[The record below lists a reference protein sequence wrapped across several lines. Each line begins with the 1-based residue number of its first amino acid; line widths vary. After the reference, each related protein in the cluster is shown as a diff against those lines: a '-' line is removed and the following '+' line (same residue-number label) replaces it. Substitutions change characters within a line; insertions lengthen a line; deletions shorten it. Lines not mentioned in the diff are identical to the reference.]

1 MGDFSG
7 CYIKVLYTLCRN
19 QKQIYEI
26 IKNNGPTLFASITHH
41 VKSVAH
47 FLFATKEK
55 KNKLRSHVALTFG
68 YKTVLA
74 AHALLA
80 TFPLLDLVCWRTF
93 CVAVFLSSFTSYISF
108 GIIITLKVPK
118 TFVLLSVTVPCILL
132 FCK

>member
-55 KNKLRSHVALTFG
+55 KK
-68 YKTVLA
+68 KTSES
-74 AHALLA
+74 
-80 TFPLLDLVCWRTF
+80 C
-93 CVAVFLSSFTSYISF
+93 SSYIWIQDCV
-108 GIIITLKVPK
+108 GGTRIAGHVP
-118 TFVLLSVTVPCILL
+118 SA
-132 FCK
+132 

>member
-93 CVAVFLSSFTSYISF
+93 CVAVFPFFFHLLHLLWNNNNSQGAKDICALISHCPLHPAF
-108 GIIITLKVPK
+108 L
-118 TFVLLSVTVPCILL
+118 
-132 FCK
+132 